1 MDNFDLRKF
10 LTEGKLYKENLVN
23 TRSEAEQD
31 AQIFHKDLVVKYGFD
46 NVADALEALYD
57 NAEEGGASYEN
68 IADLLKMDNS
78 MLVDMIVDNLTEGKD
93 KSSNIQKLMAAGY
106 SKSNAEDF
114 ADEFEQ
120 GGSKVPQRVKDILT
134 NESVK
139 SKMKMSELKA
149 KIRTEILAELS
160 LNEDE
165 EDNFMGGA
173 ESEADVDPVYEAT
186 KDGDGEVPAKDADTD
201 VDIIDKE
208 EVDIDIKKKPKMSMK
223 VDDNFLDQLED
234 LKDEADAI
242 GDNKLERQIDNTITY
257 FTRQHI
263 AKDTNESFELEEAYD
278 ELEGNDMDLVRSLE
292 AELMEGY
299 SEFQRVGRGKKKTV
313 ARNKG
318 EEEVYGAGVKKGEEI
333 EKEKLGESLEILKMK
348 KLAGLLSEG
357 EYAKA
362 LLREMEEISEDK
374 LPTIKISKDI
384 YYFDKLDRLD
394 TKDNVDEK
402 YHDKANLIF
411 KKGQTVKDDTKYED
425 SEYKMITSSRS
436 LKKGID
442 YISQS
447 INEVETTSGDSNFES
462 IKQSVIDKLEREYQ
476 KDIDSNYIDT
486 DIIDQVKSATDID
499 SLEKII
505 FTNIDDQY
513 DFLFP
518 IYKKIIFGK

>member
-106 SKSNAEDF
+106 SKSSAEDF

-242 GDNKLERQIDNTITY
+242 GDNKLER
-257 FTRQHI
+257 
-263 AKDTNESFELEEAYD
+263 
-278 ELEGNDMDLVRSLE
+278 
-292 AELMEGY
+292 
-299 SEFQRVGRGKKKTV
+299 
-313 ARNKG
+313 
-318 EEEVYGAGVKKGEEI
+318 
-333 EKEKLGESLEILKMK
+333 
-348 KLAGLLSEG
+348 
-357 EYAKA
+357 
-362 LLREMEEISEDK
+362 
-374 LPTIKISKDI
+374 
-384 YYFDKLDRLD
+384 
-394 TKDNVDEK
+394 
-402 YHDKANLIF
+402 
-411 KKGQTVKDDTKYED
+411 
-425 SEYKMITSSRS
+425 
-436 LKKGID
+436 
-442 YISQS
+442 
-447 INEVETTSGDSNFES
+447 
-462 IKQSVIDKLEREYQ
+462 
-476 KDIDSNYIDT
+476 
-486 DIIDQVKSATDID
+486 
-499 SLEKII
+499 
-505 FTNIDDQY
+505 
-513 DFLFP
+513 
-518 IYKKIIFGK
+518 